1 MYRHAYI
8 NLYNACHNNQ
18 MAPMMSVPMTTTTL
32 QRLINSL
39 VSPAVFDFWAGKLNP
54 VWTWERTLAEV
65 VEVCQEARNAVSLV
79 LRPNHHFTG
88 FQPGQH
94 INVTAEINGA
104 RVTRSYSFT
113 DVPQADG
120 GIRLTVRRNEGGKLS
135 NHLCDVIRVGDVLEL
150 GKAFGGMTLDAASP
164 GKPEGKFLF
173 LAAGSGITPLMS
185 LTRALAV
192 AGMPVDVTLI
202 YWARTRAE
210 LCFAKELKALSVSM
224 PRFQVHFMLTRE
236 APQQNSEQCGSEHL
250 GRISHTLL
258 RELASDLHE
267 RHVYTCGPA
276 GFVDA
281 VRELAGTK
289 ARSFHAE
296 AFTAPVLDV
305 ATNTA
310 TGTVRV
316 ELAISGR
323 TLEIPAGQS
332 LLTALEAQGVNP
344 AYGCRI
350 GICNTCACGKSSG
363 TTQDLNSGDYSAEPT
378 AALRLCI
385 SRVSTDL
392 TLDL

>member
-1 MYRHAYI
+1 
-8 NLYNACHNNQ
+8 
-18 MAPMMSVPMTTTTL
+18 MALITSVPMTTTTL
-32 QRLINSL
+32 QRLMSPLVSSL
-39 VSPAVFDFWAGKLNP
+39 VAPAVFDFWAGILNP
-54 VWTWERTLAEV
+54 VWSWERTLAKV
-65 VEVCQEARNAVSLV
+65 VDVRQEARNTVTLV
-79 LRPNHHFTG
+79 LRPNRHFTG

-94 INVTAEINGA
+94 VNVTAEVNGA

-120 GIRLTVRRNEGGKLS
+120 CISLTVKRIEGGTLS
-135 NHLCDVIRVGDVLEL
+135 NHLCEAIRVGDVLEL
-150 GKAFGGMTLDAASP
+150 GKAFDGMTLAASSP

-185 LTRALAV
+185 LTRALAA
-192 AGMPVDVTLI
+192 AGMPADVTLI

-210 LCFAKELKALSVSM
+210 LCFARELQELSVWL
-224 PRFQVHFMLTRE
+224 PRFRVHFLLTRE
-236 APQQNSEQCGSEHL
+236 TDREAGEDDGRVSHALLQERAP
-250 GRISHTLL
+250 
-258 RELASDLHE
+258 DLSE

-281 VRELAGTK
+281 VRELASTQ

-296 AFTAPVLDV
+296 AFTVPVFD
-305 ATNTA
+305 AAANHA

-316 ELAISGR
+316 KLAVSGR

-332 LLTALEAQGVNP
+332 LLTALESQGVSP

-350 GICNTCACGKSSG
+350 GICNTCACGKSAG
-363 TTQDLNSGDYSAEPT
+363 TTQNQNTGEYSAEPT

-385 SRVSTDL
+385 SRASTDL